1 MLGCSGFGLFDVSTR
16 VMVPELEKLGPYLP
30 PSTEKIFV
38 PVHMHRDSSDLVE
51 LSTIA
56 TQLFKATYSV
66 LKFILKKVRKILLE
80 ASPDL
85 STAPQ
90 KRGVET
96 EDGPPQLSK
105 KARAWHD
112 DEIQEKDEEIQAH
125 EEIQAQKDEEIAGL
139 NTKIKELE
147 LKVSS
152 LESAAGPG
160 RGRSRGG
167 GSAAGGTAE
176 IEERCKQAFAKL
188 TMAPLKLA
196 LGAVYGS
203 TNGSVAALRDE
214 LVSAIM
220 SGGQVS

>member
-38 PVHMHRDSSDLVE
+38 PLSGDAGCDDLIE

-90 KRGVET
+90 KRGGET

-105 KARAWHD
+105 KARA
-112 DEIQEKDEEIQAH
+112 
-125 EEIQAQKDEEIAGL
+125 
-139 NTKIKELE
+139 
-147 LKVSS
+147 
-152 LESAAGPG
+152 
-160 RGRSRGG
+160 
-167 GSAAGGTAE
+167 
-176 IEERCKQAFAKL
+176 
-188 TMAPLKLA
+188 
-196 LGAVYGS
+196 
-203 TNGSVAALRDE
+203 
-214 LVSAIM
+214 
-220 SGGQVS
+220 